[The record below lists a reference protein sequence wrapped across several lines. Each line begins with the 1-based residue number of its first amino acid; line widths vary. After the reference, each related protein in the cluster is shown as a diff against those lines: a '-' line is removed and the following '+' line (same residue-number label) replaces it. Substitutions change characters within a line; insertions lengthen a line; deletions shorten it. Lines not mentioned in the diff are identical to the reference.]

1 MKKILLIS
9 TILPCTN
16 YSGGIYV
23 EQVVNYL
30 LDDNY
35 DISFVCLK
43 DPEIK
48 EETNKKILNR
58 LKLYTYDKNTDNETL
73 TKEISNIVE
82 KDKCYN
88 LFLLMVR
95 EQTLKLMKSIYEKC
109 AKPYY
114 ILSDDPM
121 EWSLKLLN
129 TRFISRYRILKLRK
143 EVFKNAECIY
153 CASRPMKKYY
163 NKKFKTR
170 TTHLYTSFKMES
182 ILPAKQNKSTTI
194 KIGFSGQPYA
204 KDAFEN
210 FIKVLDDM
218 DWKFNNKNIVLNYFG
233 NSDLSFVMNDKNKD
247 KFNITKWL
255 KQKDLINELNK
266 CDFVYCP
273 YYFYKDRAFK
283 LVSKYS
289 FPSKIVTYLLSG
301 SKIIVHAPKYSSI
314 YKFFIN
320 NEETYLIGDCK
331 HKLKENIEKI
341 FESGQ
346 KNKANEKSN
355 QYYKENF
362 LYENVREHFLRS
374 LSNK

>member
-30 LDDNY
+30 LDAKY

-43 DPEIK
+43 DEEIK
-48 EETNKKILNR
+48 EETNDEILNK
-58 LKLYTYDKNTDNETL
+58 LKIYTYDKNTENETL
-73 TKEISNIVE
+73 TNEICKIIEEE
-82 KDKCYN
+82 KCDN

-95 EQTLKLMKSIYEKC
+95 EQTLKLMKKIHEKTQI
-109 AKPYY
+109 PYY

-129 TRFISRYRILKLRK
+129 TRFISRYKILKLRK
-143 EVFKNAECIY
+143 EVFKKAECIY

-163 NKKFKTR
+163 HKKFKVR
-170 TTHLYTSFKMES
+170 TTHLYTSFRMES
-182 ILPAKQNKSTTI
+182 ILPQKQNKTTTI

-204 KDAFEN
+204 QDAFEN

-218 DWKFNNKNIVLNYFG
+218 DWKYKNKNIILNYFG

-247 KFNITKWL
+247 KFKITKWL

-314 YKFFIN
+314 YNFFIN
-320 NEETYLIGDCK
+320 NEETYLIGNCK
-331 HKLKENIEKI
+331 YKLKERIEEI
-341 FESGQ
+341 FESGL
-346 KNKANEKSN
+346 KNQTNKKSN
-355 QYYKENF
+355 KYYKENF
-362 LYENVREHFLRS
+362 LYENVRNHFLEG
-374 LSNK
+374 LSHK